1 MNANYDID
9 LRLWEVTN
17 GHITV
22 RGPEREGCEER
33 LLELERRLKEAEEER
48 LALLRESSSMEE
60 FHKKYNRLLDES
72 LFSK

>member
-1 MNANYDID
+1 MTANYDID

-33 LLELERRLKEAEEER
+33 LLELERRLHQSQEER
-48 LALLRESSSMEE
+48 LSLLRESSSMEE
-60 FHKKYNRLLDES
+60 FHEKYNRLLDES
-72 LFSK
+72 LFNK